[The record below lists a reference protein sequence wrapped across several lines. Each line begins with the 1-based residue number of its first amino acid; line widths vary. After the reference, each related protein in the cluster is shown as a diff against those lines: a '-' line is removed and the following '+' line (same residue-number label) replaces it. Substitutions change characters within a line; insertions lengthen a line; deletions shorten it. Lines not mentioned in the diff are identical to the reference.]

1 MEIFFLPA
9 VAKHFWVIIF
19 QYKYKGELQM
29 ITLINNSLKQ
39 FSPWKKKLYNLI
51 SSRNRQMKIKI
62 RPLSLF
68 QIKPITKFPTG
79 KNKKYTPEKIESIF
93 WKLWWYY

>member
-1 MEIFFLPA
+1 MSYTGPGSMEIFFLPA

-39 FSPWKKKLYNLI
+39 FSPWKKKIVQFNF
-51 SSRNRQMKIKI
+51 K
-62 RPLSLF
+62 
-68 QIKPITKFPTG
+68 
-79 KNKKYTPEKIESIF
+79 
-93 WKLWWYY
+93 